1 MRNMLVVSHIDA
13 HTLSLTLTL
22 SRSRSQVRHVL
33 VAYFALLDVSNVV
46 DLTRSEIDEALRL
59 FNKVVKYLI
68 S

>member
-1 MRNMLVVSHIDA
+1 MLVVSHIDA

-59 FNKVVKYLI
+59 FNKVVKCLI